1 MSAMTKRTLG
11 INGLLAIAV
20 AAGLCMGVGSSVRAD
35 RGKPRLIGYAKI
47 LEAPK
52 IRPTSAAPSRSTKS
66 HRGEFPSYAEAMLE
80 PVYIGSAATTGNESQ
95 LSQGEVTNTINKHLD
110 TMYNKCVEKELEHA
124 KLSRVQIEIAVD
136 RKGTVMGATVS
147 PGSKTF
153 QRCMVGI
160 VQNIK
165 FRSFSA
171 PRMGVEYGFRLG

>member
-1 MSAMTKRTLG
+1 MSAMMKATFG
-11 INGLLAIAV
+11 IDRLLAITV
-20 AAGLCMGVGSSVRAD
+20 AAGLCMGVGSAVQAD

-47 LEAPK
+47 LEVPK
-52 IRPTSAAPSRSTKS
+52 IRPTSAAPSRSKKS
-66 HRGEFPSYAEAMLE
+66 RRGEFPSYAEAMLE

-124 KLSRVQIEIAVD
+124 KLSRVKIEIAVD

-147 PGSKTF
+147 PGSKAF
-153 QRCMVGI
+153 QKCMVGI

-165 FRSFSA
+165 FRSFGA